1 LKGEI
6 ILSKKIEVNDL
17 VTRNSYNNDV
27 IFKVVEIEED
37 NATLK
42 GVIVR
47 LLADSPL
54 SDLKSYEKDDIQK
67 QLTDTLNKVKVKRK

>member
-1 LKGEI
+1 M
-6 ILSKKIEVNDL
+6 SKKIEVNDL

>member
-1 LKGEI
+1 
-6 ILSKKIEVNDL
+6 LSKKIEVNDL